1 MKNKL
6 QTTAETLLILLFVYA
21 AASKLIDFN
30 HFRGE
35 LYNQTFPHAWAGILL
50 YLLPATE
57 LAAAALI
64 IYPKTTTCGLALSL
78 WLLIVFTGY
87 IVLVQAHFWSRVPCS
102 CGGIL
107 SHLSWTVHL
116 YFNLFFIL
124 VNGIALIPATKGKA
138 ENLEQ
143 SRHYRST

>member
-1 MKNKL
+1 MKNTLK
-6 QTTAETLLILLFVYA
+6 TICETLLILLFIYA
-21 AASKLIDFN
+21 PASKLLEFD

-50 YLLPATE
+50 YALPAAE
-57 LAAAALI
+57 ILAAVLI
-64 IYPKTTTCGLALSL
+64 SYPQTTIYGLALSL
-78 WLLIVFTGY
+78 WLLVVFTGY
-87 IVLVQAHFWSRVPCS
+87 IVLVRVHFWSRVPCS

-107 SHLSWTVHL
+107 SHMGWTVHL

-124 VNGIALIPATKGKA
+124 INAIALIPRSTGQA

-143 SRHYRST
+143 SRRY